1 MFSFFFQT
9 MLADNASPAEDGV
22 MKFYDQLSHPSKS
35 VLLDV
40 VAESAEDASTGVVA
54 GLEKRF
60 KQKSARILTT
70 SNTKSS
76 SDPVSKGLDLEDSN
90 ETRKLLSC
98 LAILSCGSKQVS
110 SAFSDVF
117 LGFLY

>member
-1 MFSFFFQT
+1 
-9 MLADNASPAEDGV
+9 MLADNVSPAEDGV
-22 MKFYDQLSHPSKS
+22 MKFYDQLSQPSKS

-40 VAESAEDASTGVVA
+40 VAESAEDASPGVVA

-90 ETRKLLSC
+90 GTRKLLSC

-110 SAFSDVF
+110 LAFPDVF